1 MTPMRLVNIATV
13 ALGLLTV
20 AWPVAWAP
28 PWTYPLAGL
37 GGLAV
42 LAAARWRRG
51 PALAVTAAI
60 ISCAA
65 SAAGIAVLAA
75 EGLFI
80 LGYLLV
86 AGLPAGLPRPGRWL
100 RGQLPLLV
108 AGLIAAGAV
117 LAAFAVQQ
125 ASTAWLTVAGLA
137 AAVAAYL
144 IALPVLR
151 LPGRDRGAGHPRP
164 AGGAGLLEQTRGDR
178 PGPARRR
185 AAHRG
190 RRLHGTRSGRVR
202 SKTCSMSTT
211 RSGKR
216 YGSACPTRTAG
227 RRRELRA
234 RAVDIAPATT
244 ESRGR
249 TDSKGSRD
257 D

>member
-28 PWTYPLAGL
+28 SWTYPLAGL

-125 ASTAWLTVAGLA
+125 AGTAWLTVAGLA

-151 LPGRDRGAGHPRP
+151 
-164 AGGAGLLEQTRGDR
+164 
-178 PGPARRR
+178 
-185 AAHRG
+185 
-190 RRLHGTRSGRVR
+190 
-202 SKTCSMSTT
+202 
-211 RSGKR
+211 
-216 YGSACPTRTAG
+216 
-227 RRRELRA
+227 RRE
-234 RAVDIAPATT
+234 PP
-244 ESRGR
+244 
-249 TDSKGSRD
+249 
-257 D
+257 

>member
-1 MTPMRLVNIATV
+1 MRLVNIATV

-42 LAAARWRRG
+42 LAAARWLRG

-100 RGQLPLLV
+100 RGQLPLV

-117 LAAFAVQQ
+117 LAAFA
-125 ASTAWLTVAGLA
+125 
-137 AAVAAYL
+137 AYL

-151 LPGRDRGAGHPRP
+151 
-164 AGGAGLLEQTRGDR
+164 
-178 PGPARRR
+178 
-185 AAHRG
+185 
-190 RRLHGTRSGRVR
+190 
-202 SKTCSMSTT
+202 
-211 RSGKR
+211 
-216 YGSACPTRTAG
+216 
-227 RRRELRA
+227 RRE
-234 RAVDIAPATT
+234 PP
-244 ESRGR
+244 
-249 TDSKGSRD
+249 
-257 D
+257 